1 MHGNDMEKSSSSNF
15 SRDDGLCLAGCGSE
29 QKTDKAANSGDK
41 VHLTV
46 FAAASMTETMTKIA
60 EQYQKE
66 HPNVEIS
73 FNFDSSGTLKKQIQ
87 NGADVDLFISAAQKQ
102 MNQLDAAKDGKDN
115 PDKLDFVKSDSRVDL
130 LENKSS
136 Y

>member
-1 MHGNDMEKSSSSNF
+1 MTWKKVAAAILAGTMAF
-15 SRDDGLCLAGCGSE
+15 ALAGCGSE

-73 FNFDSSGTLKKQIQ
+73 FNFDSSGTLKK
-87 NGADVDLFISAAQKQ
+87 ADSKW
-102 MNQLDAAKDGKDN
+102 
-115 PDKLDFVKSDSRVDL
+115 SRR
-130 LENKSS
+130 
-136 Y
+136 